1 MYRDILRLRL
11 KTTGS
16 ENAWAHFSRI
26 INRTT
31 EFLWNHVLPG
41 LRQSLRKK
49 TPVPKSQVKVIGN
62 TTLPDNI
69 REVLELGPKFAVEP
83 KKSAPELLGM
93 VRQVSKQVPDAESD
107 RGGYETTPAFGGV
120 SLASARPAPIATRES
135 GSSARGRRQRAANSM
150 ARPLRRGTSSVEVLL
165 SWFLAACAEVDLVFF
180 LHVLAFLS
188 PHRGIYFNESV
199 VRFASWGQGTS
210 FTGSCNV
217 GGDAAK
223 LGSSGGARRVN

>member
-107 RGGYETTPAFGGV
+107 RCVSEAGKLGKCLGAQQQKFRQTFPSKTGTCERICENDDGAEAFW
-120 SLASARPAPIATRES
+120 LFCAAAP
-135 GSSARGRRQRAANSM
+135 SS
-150 ARPLRRGTSSVEVLL
+150 
-165 SWFLAACAEVDLVFF
+165 
-180 LHVLAFLS
+180 
-188 PHRGIYFNESV
+188 RGILVAFDGIGDSFTCTVFDSGASESV
-199 VRFASWGQGTS
+199 WVPRTITYVKLVSSFGRF
-210 FTGSCNV
+210 
-217 GGDAAK
+217 
-223 LGSSGGARRVN
+223 

>member
-107 RGGYETTPAFGGV
+107 RCVSEGLRQSLRKKTPVPKSQVKVIGNTTLPDNI
-120 SLASARPAPIATRES
+120 R
-135 GSSARGRRQRAANSM
+135 
-150 ARPLRRGTSSVEVLL
+150 EVLEL
-165 SWFLAACAEVDLVFF
+165 GPKFAVEPKKSAPELLGMVRQVSKQVPDAESDRCVSEATSAAADSSTPPTGRPCWAELAVA
-180 LHVLAFLS
+180 
-188 PHRGIYFNESV
+188 
-199 VRFASWGQGTS
+199 
-210 FTGSCNV
+210 
-217 GGDAAK
+217 
-223 LGSSGGARRVN
+223 

>member
-107 RGGYETTPAFGGV
+107 RGPSTTCVAAVREARVKANYGGGRV
-120 SLASARPAPIATRES
+120 SSGGRWPCHINALLVFVFEDPSSQQQTRE
-135 GSSARGRRQRAANSM
+135 R
-150 ARPLRRGTSSVEVLL
+150 V
-165 SWFLAACAEVDLVFF
+165 C
-180 LHVLAFLS
+180 HVLACQRSVDDEVDIWREEANAPTTELNSCFFVILCSSFLL
-188 PHRGIYFNESV
+188 PVAFHANCLNR
-199 VRFASWGQGTS
+199 
-210 FTGSCNV
+210 
-217 GGDAAK
+217 
-223 LGSSGGARRVN
+223 GAR